1 MVFSAPIFLFLFL
14 PVVLALY
21 FITPPRAR
29 NVLLLGVS
37 LVFYGWGEPRFVLV
51 KLASALANYGFALAV
66 ARATDRRRVVLGV
79 AIGVNLGL
87 LAVYKYAD
95 FAVTNLNATLG
106 FMGILPFSLP
116 QIDLPLGISFFTFH
130 AISYLMDVYRRRVP
144 VERNVLRVA
153 LYIALFP
160 QLIAGPIVRY
170 STIAAELIR
179 RRTTWDDLVTGI
191 ERFVVGMGK
200 KVLIAN
206 TLATPADA
214 VFALPAN
221 ELSAGIAWFGV
232 VCYTLQIYFDFSGYS
247 DMAIGLAR
255 IFGFHFPENFRYP
268 YVSRSLTEF
277 WRRWHISLSTWFRDY
292 LYLPL
297 GGNREGTARLYRN
310 LIVVFTLCGLW
321 HGASWTFL
329 VWGLYHGAFL
339 VIERVAGDRREPSRW
354 PFLAH
359 AYALVVIMIGW
370 VLFRAPTID
379 HAWRMLQAMAG
390 LGGSDLP
397 RWVWTY
403 LDGERM
409 LALAAGV
416 LGSTPALAHLGRRLA
431 AANTRRGGPMLDL
444 ARAGSLLVVLLAS
457 SMRLAAGTHNP
468 FIYFR
473 F

>member
-1 MVFSAPIFLFLFL
+1 M
-14 PVVLALY
+14 
-21 FITPPRAR
+21 
-29 NVLLLGVS
+29 
-37 LVFYGWGEPRFVLV
+37 
-51 KLASALANYGFALAV
+51 LASALANYGFALAV

-106 FMGILPFSLP
+106 WMGVLPFARP
-116 QIDLPLGISFFTFH
+116 RIALPLGISFFTFH

-170 STIAAELIR
+170 STIAGEIIR
-179 RRTTWDDLVTGI
+179 RRTTWDDLVIGI
-191 ERFVVGMGK
+191 ERFVTGLGK

-214 VFALPAN
+214 IFALPAG

-292 LYLPL
+292 VYLPL

-310 LIVVFTLCGLW
+310 LLVVFTLCGLW

-329 VWGLYHGAFL
+329 IWGLYHGAFL
-339 VIERVAGDRREPSRW
+339 VIERVTGDRGESSRW

-359 AYALVVIMIGW
+359 AYALVVIMVGW

-379 HAWRMLQAMAG
+379 HAWRMVQAMAG
-390 LGGSDLP
+390 LGGSNLP
-397 RWVWTY
+397 HWVWTY

-416 LGSTPALAHLGRRLA
+416 IGSTPALAYLGRRLA
-431 AANTRRGGPMLDL
+431 ATETRGVGQMFDL
-444 ARAGSLLVVLLAS
+444 ARAGSFLLVLLAS